1 MSCIKEISRVFKN
14 AEVISFDESSKYVLM
29 SDCHRGDG
37 NWGDNFAKN
46 QNIAFR
52 ALNYYYEKGYTYF
65 ELGDG
70 DELWENRSLEE
81 IKEIH
86 SNIFWLLSKFYSK
99 KRLYLIYG
107 NHDMVKKD
115 DKYLKDYMYTMYD
128 TKKKEKLPMFPD
140 VKVHE
145 GLILYYKPTKDEIL
159 LLHGHQGD
167 YFNSKR
173 WKLSRTLVR
182 YLWRPLE
189 IFGVNDPSRS
199 AKNYKKRDVVEGN
212 LSNWSLKEKK
222 MIIAGHTHR
231 PVFPEPGN
239 LAYFNDGSCVH
250 PRCITAIEISDGSI
264 TLVKWAVRVREDGV
278 LAVERESLEG
288 PVRLTAY
295 FEKMKANKQS

>member
-14 AEVISFDESSKYVLM
+14 AEAISFDDSSKCVLM

-52 ALNYYYEKGYTYF
+52 ALSYYYDKGYTYF

-86 SNIFWLLSKFYSK
+86 SNMFWLLSKFYSK

-115 DKYLKDYMYTMYD
+115 DKYLKDHMYTMYD
-128 TKKKEKLPMFPD
+128 TKKREKLPMFPD

-145 GLILYYKPTKDEIL
+145 GLILYYKPTKDKIL

-167 YFNSKR
+167 YFNSKL

-189 IFGVNDPSRS
+189 LFGVNDPSRS
-199 AKNYKKRDVVEGN
+199 AKNYKKRDIVERN
-212 LSNWSLKEKK
+212 LSNWSSDEKK

-239 LAYFNDGSCVH
+239 IAYFNDGSCVH
-250 PRCITAIEISDGSI
+250 PRCITAIEISGGSI
-264 TLVKWAVRVREDGV
+264 TLVKWAVRVREDGI
-278 LAVERESLEG
+278 LAVEREVLEG

-295 FEKMKANKQS
+295 FEKLKENKQS